1 MRQVKSGG
9 SAATWSAVYSF
20 KSGYSSADEAAGQ
33 PTKVAIFGDMGVYS
47 WNNMGNMLADTKNG
61 EIDLVIQM
69 GDHCYNL
76 GGDDDRR
83 GDGCEDNPCAPRL
96 HACSRLVR
104 HTHAG
109 LGPAAAATAEAQALL
124 DPPPDPYVLFY
135 TPRPHGGTGGWK
147 LVPSFLQQ
155 LCTALQ
161 DKNANSRSVVPLTG
175 RPHIFSLVPDHADM
189 EAYQPV
195 LSQIPWL
202 PIVGNHEF
210 LDGEKLHRY
219 LNQTEGSMIANPKD
233 QELVVIADPKD
244 HALVAGATTTATSAL
259 GRLLATGNHHGIG
272 THGAGK
278 PHHTVE

>member
-1 MRQVKSGG
+1 M
-9 SAATWSAVYSF
+9 YSF

-69 GDHCYNL
+69 GDHCYNI

-96 HACSRLVR
+96 HTCSRLDR
-104 HTHAG
+104 HAHA
-109 LGPAAAATAEAQALL
+109 LALVPL
-124 DPPPDPYVLFY
+124 PPPQRQFTPCSINPDPRVLFY
-135 TPRPHGGTGGWK
+135 APRP
-147 LVPSFLQQ
+147 
-155 LCTALQ
+155 
-161 DKNANSRSVVPLTG
+161 
-175 RPHIFSLVPDHADM
+175 HADM

-219 LNQTEGSMIANPKD
+219 LNQTEGSLIANPKD
-233 QELVVIADPKD
+233 QELVVIADPKH
-244 HALVAGATTTATSAL
+244 HALVAGATTTADSAL
-259 GRLLATGNHHGIG
+259 GRLLATGNHHGVG

-278 PHHTVE
+278 PHHTVEQAACTTGSLCTSFLVSQAA